1 MRKKYMYNL
10 IVILLHQKMFKSTTD
25 IKKKRPSHTH
35 ENSEKCHKKHT
46 KGSKVQ
52 EDEMICNSLL
62 QRHLPRCQ
70 SHTGTQTDA
79 APTPTRSYEVKGY
92 SGRIPDL

>member
-1 MRKKYMYNL
+1 MYDL
-10 IVILLHQKMFKSTTD
+10 IAIYLHQKMFKSTTD

-35 ENSEKCHKKHT
+35 ESSEKCHKKHM

-52 EDEMICNSLL
+52 EDEMVCNSLL

-70 SHTGTQTDA
+70 KHTGTQTDA
-79 APTPTRSYEVKGY
+79 APTTPSRSYEVKGY
-92 SGRIPDL
+92 SGRIPDM

>member
-1 MRKKYMYNL
+1 MYDL
-10 IVILLHQKMFKSTTD
+10 IAIYLHQKMFKSTTD
-25 IKKKRPSHTH
+25 IKKKRPSHSH
-35 ENSEKCHKKHT
+35 ENSEKCHKKHM
-46 KGSKVQ
+46 KGYK

-70 SHTGTQTDA
+70 NHMGTQTDA
-79 APTPTRSYEVKGY
+79 APTTPSRSYEVKGY